1 MPEAVATVGIV
12 GDRQGSADT
21 LRDAMTRLGW
31 ALDERV
37 RLIVS
42 REPAESHPKW
52 AAPAIADIPQ
62 VVERGDPN
70 RADLILLAEASGL
83 RWARSAMK
91 AKVLIT
97 DPAWYSTV
105 EVDRHAAL
113 SSLGVTEEEWA
124 GIDARSQQ
132 QFVELLSRHEGAHKV
147 AVYGTGPSMT
157 TVEPEA
163 VAADVTIACNS
174 AVSNLEWIERARPA
188 LVVFADPVFHFG
200 PSRYA
205 GAFRDDLLRVAG
217 ATDATFAF
225 PRRFA
230 PLVLRRIPELR
241 DRMIAVGPR
250 TGLPLDSLFPNHLH
264 VPQTANVLTMM
275 MLPFA
280 AALGS
285 ETVIAGCDGR
295 RPDERYFWNH
305 SADAQYDGSVM
316 SSAFAAH
323 PSFFRDRDY
332 VSYYETHCDQLESM
346 LAEAEAGGLRF
357 RSITHSEIPALQKR
371 SP

>member
-1 MPEAVATVGIV
+1 
-12 GDRQGSADT
+12 
-21 LRDAMTRLGW
+21 
-31 ALDERV
+31 
-37 RLIVS
+37 
-42 REPAESHPKW
+42 
-52 AAPAIADIPQ
+52 
-62 VVERGDPN
+62 
-70 RADLILLAEASGL
+70 
-83 RWARSAMK
+83 MK

-132 QFVELLSRHEGAHKV
+132 QFVELLSRHEGADKI

-250 TGLPLDSLFPNHLH
+250 TGLPLDSLSPNHLH

-332 VSYYETHCDQLESM
+332 VSYYENHCDQLEAM